1 MNDDESMTK
10 GYLYQCVEADY
21 LLKKEKE
28 DEKEVLELFD
38 FDFAC
43 INVVKLLN

>member
-10 GYLYQCVEADY
+10 GYLYCCNEAEY

-28 DEKEVLELFD
+28 SEKEVLERD
-38 FDFAC
+38 
-43 INVVKLLN
+43 